1 MARLETMSKSLL
13 YDAIGER
20 VMGNAAGEIAAFRG
34 CGVGRRACAAHLG
47 DNRKFRGARQGF

>member
-1 MARLETMSKSLL
+1 MSKSLL

-47 DNRKFRGARQGF
+47 DNKKLRGARQGF